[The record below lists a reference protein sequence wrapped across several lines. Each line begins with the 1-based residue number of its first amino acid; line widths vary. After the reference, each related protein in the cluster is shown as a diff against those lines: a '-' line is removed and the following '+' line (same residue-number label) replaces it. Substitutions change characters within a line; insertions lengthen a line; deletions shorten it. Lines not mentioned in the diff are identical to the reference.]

1 MSTLTPNFN
10 LIQPEETDPFED
22 FRAWYNATLAI
33 IDANLGGGGSK
44 HTIIDENGQTLPNRT
59 YLEFTGGVQVTD
71 DAVNNKTVVNVTGGG
86 GGSSTLAGL
95 SDVTLTSPTDG
106 QVLEYDSI
114 TQKWIN
120 ANPSGSMHVYS
131 TTEKIVGKWIDSKPV
146 YEKTIEFPITSTLG
160 SGFNTIESMPNIVP
174 ISIKGFLVN
183 QNDGRVYPLNYSNAG
198 ATSSLFYYQGNI
210 TLNIQNDSWGTTYKL
225 YVIVEYTKT
234 TD

>member
-1 MSTLTPNFN
+1 MG
-10 LIQPEETDPFED
+10 D
-22 FRAWYNATLAI
+22 I
-33 IDANLGGGGSK
+33 ILNGIKYAGGGS
-44 HTIIDENGQTLPNRT
+44 
-59 YLEFTGGVQVTD
+59 
-71 DAVNNKTVVNVTGGG
+71 GGG
-86 GGSSTLAGL
+86 GGASSL
-95 SDVTLTSPTDG
+95 SQLNDVNVTSPSDG
-106 QVLEYDSI
+106 QFLTYDGVE
-114 TQKWIN
+114 QKWKNTTITDEE
-120 ANPSGSMHVYS
+120 HVYS
-131 TTEKIVGKWIDSKPV
+131 TSEQVIGKWIDSKPV